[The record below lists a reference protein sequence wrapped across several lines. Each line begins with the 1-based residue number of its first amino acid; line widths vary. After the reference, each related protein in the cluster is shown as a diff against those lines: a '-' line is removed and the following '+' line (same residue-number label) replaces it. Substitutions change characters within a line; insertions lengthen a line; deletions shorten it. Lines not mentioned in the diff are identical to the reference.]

1 MPTPSLKR
9 MIKAF
14 LLLHMHIYNIIVLCQ
29 RMLWSGLLLL
39 VLLLY
44 SLPSGLTVTENM
56 RLSVFY
62 RLSIWLIMNLH
73 FYYWFCLFLMLY
85 TKHEFAAL
93 DPSAPASSRAGA
105 LPSARS
111 AGAFGGLR
119 SGLAIVFCFFA
130 LISWNALVI
139 EMNSLWHYVWLF
151 LFGLQFSIMA
161 FAFYFLLDK
170 ELHFFV
176 WWLGFFSLLLTIM
189 YALIQF
195 IVQNEAAMAWAEHMS
210 FIAYAMTFIA
220 FALLIK

>member
-1 MPTPSLKR
+1 MPIPSLKR

-29 RMLWSGLLLL
+29 RMLWSGVLLL

-44 SLPSGLTVTENM
+44 SLPSGLTVTQNM

-85 TKHEFAAL
+85 TKHEFACL
-93 DPSAPASSRAGA
+93 
-105 LPSARS
+105 
-111 AGAFGGLR
+111 F
-119 SGLAIVFCFFA
+119 AIIFCFLA
-130 LISWNALVI
+130 VVSWNGLCI
-139 EMNSLWHYVWLF
+139 DLSSGWHFLYLI
-151 LFGLQFSIMA
+151 LFGTHFSLMA
-161 FAFYFLLDK
+161 FSFYFLL
-170 ELHFFV
+170 EAQVLFFV

-195 IVQNEAAMAWAEHMS
+195 VVQNEAAMAWGEHMS